1 METDETYANCSHDSG
16 RTSVL
21 TPGGGDVN
29 VDRSSQRWTSM
40 KVGHMVSVNNVM
52 LVSGVTHVN
61 CVTPVNTV
69 MPVGSVTVT

>member
-1 METDETYANCSHDSG
+1 METDETYANCSQDSG

-52 LVSGVTHVN
+52 PVSGVTHVN
-61 CVTPVNTV
+61 TI